1 MYIRAHSPHFDDNLF
16 IGIART
22 RTTPSAWLGS
32 ARLGVAWRGLTW
44 LNRSLFTAATQA
56 ISGATLKWPLWEFQS
71 LLAPIFSL
79 PIDEFAD

>member
-1 MYIRAHSPHFDDNLF
+1 MTIYLLALHGQGLRRLP
-16 IGIART
+16 
-22 RTTPSAWLGS
+22 GS
-32 ARLGVAWRGLTW
+32 ARLGSAPAWLGLTW

-56 ISGATLKWPLWEFQS
+56 ISGAALKWPLWEFQS

>member
-1 MYIRAHSPHFDDNLF
+1 MLIRHFDDNLF

-22 RTTPSAWLGS
+22 KTTPSAWLGS
-32 ARLGVAWRGLTW
+32 APTWLGLTW

>member
-32 ARLGVAWRGLTW
+32 APAWLGLAW

-56 ISGATLKWPLWEFQS
+56 ISGATLKWPFWEFQS

>member
-1 MYIRAHSPHFDDNLF
+1 MLIRLTSMTIYLLALHGQGLRRL
-16 IGIART
+16 A
-22 RTTPSAWLGS
+22 GS
-32 ARLGVAWRGLTW
+32 ARPRRGLAW

-56 ISGATLKWPLWEFQS
+56 ISGATLKWPFWEFQP